1 MNQTNVYSRDHERRN
16 GELIKSEVRVD
27 ATHAEQTEDLTTDQ
41 LLDAYSRTVIHAA
54 EAVSSSVVSI
64 HVAHRATP
72 ESRSH
77 LGSAPLHG
85 SGSGFLFTPDG
96 YLLTNSHVVHRA
108 TDIRVALPDGRS
120 MAGELIGDDP
130 GTDLAVVRIDAYGL
144 KSVKMGDSDQLRVG
158 QVAIAIGNPYGFQA
172 SVTAGVVSAL
182 GRSLRSQSGR
192 LIDNIVQTDAALNPG
207 NSGGPLVSSHAEV
220 IGVNTASIVSA
231 QGLCFAIGINTARY
245 VAMELIKN
253 GEIRRAYL
261 GVGGQNVP
269 LPRRTVRQFGLAR
282 EAAVYVI
289 SVEHDSPAE
298 RAGLREGDL
307 LVEFDGTPI
316 GGIDDLQRALTR
328 GTVGVE
334 TTVTVVREDGRR
346 ELQVTPDHQ
355 NAIK

>member
-1 MNQTNVYSRDHERRN
+1 MNLTKVENDRSFVDDDIDLDDN
-16 GELIKSEVRVD
+16 GKSDV
-27 ATHAEQTEDLTTDQ
+27 
-41 LLDAYSRTVIHAA
+41 LLDGGLLDSYSRTVIHAA
-54 EAVSSSVVSI
+54 EAVSPSVVSI
-64 HVAHRATP
+64 HVEHRASP
-72 ESRSH
+72 KSQSH
-77 LGSAPLHG
+77 HGGAPLHG

-108 TDIRVALPDGRS
+108 TDIRVALPDGRN

-130 GTDLAVVRIDAYGL
+130 GTDLAVVRIDAYRL
-144 KSVKMGDSDQLRVG
+144 QPVRMGDSERLRVG

-172 SVTAGVVSAL
+172 TVTAGVVSAL

-207 NSGGPLVSSHAEV
+207 NSGGPLVNSHAEV

-261 GVGGQNVP
+261 GIGGQNVP
-269 LPRRTVRQFGLAR
+269 LPRRTVRGFKLER
-282 EAAVYVI
+282 ESAVYVI

-298 RAGLREGDL
+298 RAGVREGDL
-307 LVEFDGTPI
+307 LVGFDAMPI
-316 GGIDDLQRALTR
+316 DGIDDLQRALTR
-328 GTVGVE
+328 AAVGVA
-334 TTVTVVREDGRR
+334 TTVTIVRENGRS
-346 ELQVTPDHQ
+346 ELQIVPEHQ
-355 NAIK
+355 HANK